1 MTERR
6 SRPRLQPAQHS
17 TPTVFLTVSEAAALL
32 RLSEITLGRWRI
44 EGSGPPFRKF
54 GRRVVYEHSDL
65 IAWTELRKRMDA
77 RQCLLLTQSGHG
89 RFRIAAAQTDP

>member
-1 MTERR
+1 MKAHHPT
-6 SRPRLQPAQHS
+6 PRLQPAAQHS

-54 GRRVVYEHSDL
+54 GRRVLYERCDL
-65 IAWTELRKRMDA
+65 IAWAELRKRVS
-77 RQCLLLTQSGHG
+77 TSETGNQS
-89 RFRIAAAQTDP
+89 P

>member
-6 SRPRLQPAQHS
+6 PRPRLQPAQHS

-54 GRRVVYEHSDL
+54 GRRVLYEHSDL
-65 IAWTELRKRMDA
+65 IAWTELRKRVSTSEIVGNPSREA
-77 RQCLLLTQSGHG
+77 QS
-89 RFRIAAAQTDP
+89 